1 MFQRDGGDVQ
11 PGGRI
16 APLFDAAGKAGRE
29 VKTVRGASSLDRLEA
44 SAMRTSCFDP
54 ILMRQARIGRG
65 LREVYDGVA
74 ESPMPDQF
82 DALLSE
88 LDKIAVPERR

>member
-1 MFQRDGGDVQ
+1 MVGAVVFN
-11 PGGRI
+11 PGAMLRPDLASGRW
-16 APLFDAAGKAGRE
+16 AGRE

-54 ILMRQARIGRG
+54 MLMRQARIGRS

-74 ESPMPDQF
+74 DSPMPDQF